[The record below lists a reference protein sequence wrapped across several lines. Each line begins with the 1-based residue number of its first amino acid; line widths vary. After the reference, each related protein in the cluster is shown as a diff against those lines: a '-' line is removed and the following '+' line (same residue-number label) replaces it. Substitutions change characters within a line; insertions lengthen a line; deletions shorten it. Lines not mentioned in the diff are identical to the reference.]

1 MCEEFYVMQVKECFC
16 FFNYRKSW
24 LTQNSSFSLVCVCGA
39 AAVGISQVLL
49 EEGEQGGQVVFI
61 RVWVTQTVSLSRID
75 LKEQNLLKCSTVQ

>member
-1 MCEEFYVMQVKECFC
+1 M
-16 FFNYRKSW
+16 
-24 LTQNSSFSLVCVCGA
+24 CVCGA